1 MSLST
6 LPTVSL
12 PEDFADDLC
21 SLESLLDNVA
31 YYVEKEGAVDALEEL
46 KVAQGYFKYS
56 LLPQLLALVE
66 TNSYLNT
73 LNQLRVQ
80 PVTPAGPGELTRE
93 QYDQAR
99 NMLNELVNNLTAE
112 VNKAVQQGH
121 S

>member
-66 TNSYLNT
+66 TNSYLDM
-73 LNQLRVQ
+73 LNQLRAQ
-80 PVTPAGPGELTRE
+80 PAGPGELTRE
-93 QYDQAR
+93 QYEQAR
-99 NMLNELVNNLTAE
+99 SVLNDLLANQTAE
-112 VNKAVQQGH
+112 AK
-121 S
+121 